1 MLEHTHQM
9 QASNTLVYALACLA
23 SALLP
28 NKRETLDGIF
38 QENDSPWLASS
49 GGPAMAVRV
58 ELLSIPLH
66 SSSRVVL
73 QRYVESAGKK
83 GSSVD

>member
-1 MLEHTHQM
+1 MEFSKKMTRHGWL
-9 QASNTLVYALACLA
+9 
-23 SALLP
+23 
-28 NKRETLDGIF
+28 R
-38 QENDSPWLASS
+38 QEGQPV
-49 GGPAMAVRV
+49 AVRV